1 MFKKYILK
9 ISDKFMISGIIKLSH
24 HFISLQGLMVRSF
37 TLSEKNVV
45 DNEIVASHFHYTLL
59 FGCSLL
65 SLFQISSMQVSI
77 L

>member
-1 MFKKYILK
+1 
-9 ISDKFMISGIIKLSH
+9 MISGIIKLSH

-59 FGCSLL
+59 FGSSLL

>member
-1 MFKKYILK
+1 
-9 ISDKFMISGIIKLSH
+9 MISGIIKLSH

-59 FGCSLL
+59 FGRC
-65 SLFQISSMQVSI
+65 FIIISNIFYACFYFIKLPHIVFEN
-77 L
+77 

>member
-1 MFKKYILK
+1 
-9 ISDKFMISGIIKLSH
+9 
-24 HFISLQGLMVRSF
+24 MVRSF

-59 FGCSLL
+59 FGSSLL
-65 SLFQISSMQVSI
+65 SLFQISFMHVFI

>member
-9 ISDKFMISGIIKLSH
+9 ISNKFMISGIIKLSH